1 VRVLVLPALFDEAN
15 KLRRLTVE
23 VMQRLDGAGIDSVLP
38 DLPGCNESRQP
49 LEAQSLDHWRQ
60 CAAAAAAHFS
70 ATHVLTLRGGVLAAP
85 PEMPGWNYAPVV
97 GQQVL
102 RAMLRARTIAARE
115 AGREE
120 TIEALQQTGRS
131 EGVELA
137 GWPLGPDL
145 FAQLESAAPQPDAA
159 QVEIDQGAIGGGAL
173 WLRAEP
179 DESPEQADAL
189 AAAIATGLA
198 PA

>member
-1 VRVLVLPALFDEAN
+1 MLVLPALFDEAN

-23 VMQRLDGAGIDSVLP
+23 VMQRLDTAGIDSVLP

-49 LEAQSLDHWRQ
+49 LEAQSLDHWRE
-60 CAAAAAAHFS
+60 CAVAAAAHFF
-70 ATHVLTLRGGVLAAP
+70 ATHVLTLRGGALVAP
-85 PEMPGWNYAPVV
+85 SKMPGWTYAPVA
-97 GQQVL
+97 GRQVL

-120 TIEALQQTGRS
+120 TTETLQQIGRS

-137 GWPLGPDL
+137 GWHLGPAL
-145 FAQLESAAPQPDAA
+145 FTQLEAAAPQPDSP
-159 QVEIDQGAIGGGAL
+159 QVEIEQAAVGGSPL

-179 DESPEQADAL
+179 DDSPEQADAL
-189 AAAIATGLA
+189 AALIASELA